1 MRPERLRYRDSSHT
15 PARWTCKPGRPRIS
29 DNIFVAENRKRKKQM
44 RGKSMLGTIL
54 FALGIV
60 LLVSSV
66 ITGSVWIGVAAAA
79 CLIPG
84 VLMLYQVGKSVS

>member
-1 MRPERLRYRDSSHT
+1 
-15 PARWTCKPGRPRIS
+15 
-29 DNIFVAENRKRKKQM
+29 VAENRNRKNKKQM

-66 ITGSVWIGVAAAA
+66 IAGSIWLGVAAVA
-79 CLIPG
+79 CLLPG
-84 VLMLYQVGKSVS
+84 VRMLYQVGKSVS